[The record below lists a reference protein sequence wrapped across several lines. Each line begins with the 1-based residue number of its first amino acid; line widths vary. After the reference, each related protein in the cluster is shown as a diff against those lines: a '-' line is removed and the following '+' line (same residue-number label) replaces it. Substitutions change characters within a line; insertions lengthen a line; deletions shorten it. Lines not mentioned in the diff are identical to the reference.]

1 MSVSLVALVTPDLE
15 VLWTRACKD
24 VSAKRG
30 GVALLHTL
38 SGGSDVDELLKIVVA
53 SSSLW
58 DVRDKDELRGFGLLR
73 GHVVEAIYVDH
84 DFRRHR
90 FATKLMKTLLASD
103 DPPLDAYALPGDR
116 AMKSLYESIGWKARL
131 LTMRGA

>member
-1 MSVSLVALVTPDLE
+1 
-15 VLWTRACKD
+15 
-24 VSAKRG
+24 
-30 GVALLHTL
+30 
-38 SGGSDVDELLKIVVA
+38 
-53 SSSLW
+53 
-58 DVRDKDELRGFGLLR
+58 VRDKDELRGFGLLR

-90 FATKLMKTLLASD
+90 FATKLMKTLLSSD